1 MTDRYASFVQSGAGR
16 ALVKRLG
23 LPDPPRLR
31 RYAVGDPLLPGP
43 VLLGAATGGRLGDQ
57 VAALLTAAGADVRTA
72 TGTTPPA
79 AGHDDSAAADGPAD
93 PAGRD
98 ERAGNGGAPAGGG
111 TSARFGALVYDA
123 TGITDSTGLRQLYD
137 FFHPQA
143 RSVLPSG
150 RVIVLGTPP
159 AECGP
164 PREATAQRALE
175 GLTRSIG
182 KEFGRGVTAQL
193 VYVTP
198 DGDAGTT
205 TSLEATLRFLLSG
218 RSAYVSGQVVRV
230 GTGPAAVPA
239 DWDRPLAGQVV
250 LVTGAARGIGAA
262 VARVLARDG
271 AQVVALDV
279 PAAGDALAAVANE
292 IGGTAVQLDLT
303 GADAPTRLADHLA
316 DRHGRVDVV
325 VHNAGITRDKT
336 LGRMDADRWDAVLD
350 VNLSSQERIN
360 DVLLERGL
368 IPEGGRLVA
377 VSSIAGIAGNRG
389 QTNYATSKAGVI
401 GLVDALAPALAGRGI
416 SVNAVAPGFI
426 ETRLTAR
433 VPLVI
438 REAGRRM
445 NSLAQGGLPVDVAET
460 IGWLAWP
467 ASAAVSGNVVR
478 VCGQSLLGA

>member
-1 MTDRYASFVQSGAGR
+1 MTDRYASFVRSGAGR
-16 ALVKRLG
+16 TLVKRLG

-31 RYAVGDPLLPGP
+31 RHTPGDPLAPGP
-43 VLLGAATGGRLGDQ
+43 VLLGAATGGRLAEPVGRFL
-57 VAALLTAAGADVRTA
+57 AAAGVELRDPGA
-72 TGTTPPA
+72 
-79 AGHDDSAAADGPAD
+79 AD
-93 PAGRD
+93 PATDGQRY
-98 ERAGNGGAPAGGG
+98 A
-111 TSARFGALVYDA
+111 ALVFDA
-123 TGITDSTGLRQLYD
+123 TGITDSTDLRQLYD
-137 FFHPQA
+137 FFHPHA

-150 RVIVLGTPP
+150 RVVVLGTPP
-159 AECGP
+159 TECGS

-193 VYVTP
+193 VYVTKAP
-198 DGDAGTT
+198 DAGSW

-230 GTGPAAVPA
+230 GAGTAEPPA
-239 DWDRPLAGQVV
+239 DWDRPLDGQVV

-262 VARVLARDG
+262 LARVLARDG
-271 AQVVALDV
+271 ARVVALDV
-279 PAAGDALAAVANE
+279 PAAGDELATVANE

-303 GADAPTRLADHLA
+303 ATDAPARLAEHLA
-316 DRHGRVDVV
+316 GRHGRVDVV

-336 LGRMDADRWDAVLD
+336 LGRMDADRWDSVVD

-360 DVLLERGL
+360 DVLLEREL
-368 IPEGGRLVA
+368 IPAGGRIVS

-389 QTNYATSKAGVI
+389 QTNYATSKAGVV
-401 GLVDALAPALAGRGI
+401 GLVESLAPALRERQI

-433 VPLVI
+433 IPLVL

-445 NSLAQGGLPVDVAET
+445 NSMSQGGLPVDVAET

-467 ASAAVSGNVVR
+467 ASGAVSGNVVR